1 VHRKSF
7 DEKQD
12 RDRDLRGTKKVL
24 TGQINLRED
33 HHLTKQLTKTQ
44 IRKNERRQSKKNNG
58 RQKRHQPRSA
68 EEKSQILKRL
78 KTKGKNIFLL
88 RPSNID
94 IIMEITTLPPSFNY

>member
-1 VHRKSF
+1 VPRKRF

-33 HHLTKQLTKTQ
+33 HHLTKQLTRMQ

-58 RQKRHQPRSA
+58 RQKAAPTTQRIGKISDL
-68 EEKSQILKRL
+68 EEAKNKRQ
-78 KTKGKNIFLL
+78 KHFFI
-88 RPSNID
+88 
-94 IIMEITTLPPSFNY
+94 EIKQY